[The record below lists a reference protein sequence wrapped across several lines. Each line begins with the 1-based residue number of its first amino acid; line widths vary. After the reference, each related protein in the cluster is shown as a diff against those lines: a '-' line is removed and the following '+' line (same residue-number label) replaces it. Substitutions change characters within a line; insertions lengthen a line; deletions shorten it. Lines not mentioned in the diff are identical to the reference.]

1 MAFNWALID
10 DSTGKG
16 VSPGPF
22 SAESFQDY
30 YNGIAD
36 TGIQIIINPATSER
50 RLFSAQAIVDNI
62 EYLVRRA
69 NVAGQ
74 TLTQKQ
80 LIAELTQ
87 WYVGGRGGSASAAP
101 ASVVTGTSIKI
112 PQTKIFTG
120 ILSQGTLGEGLTFIP
135 RPDDMIESVAELQEA
150 SENNLAS
157 FLVSFPSKIVYEI
170 KIVSSV
176 VTRDG
181 FRQTGDTQQVIRA
194 YKSDGTPLYRTV
206 RNKFAVLTLFV
217 LTDRGIR
224 SKIATVILGPTDAA
238 KLNPAQNV
246 LRALEGEIQ
255 ANILTTDVSEIKTLA
270 TSSPVTVQAP
280 SPAPL
285 PPPRIAPPSPE
296 PVGARKSYV
305 IPNDIIPLIP
315 TIPKGKKLRWAGA
328 YYHIEGNQLIRES
341 DNATATIP
349 STAAPAAL
357 EKKGQS
363 AQTLFEWYQA
373 NGQSLPSVSA
383 RSQIYAGFGL
393 GSASMYAGTAEQN
406 TRLLAALKNT

>member
-80 LIAELTQ
+80 LIAELAQ
-87 WYVGGRGGSASAAP
+87 WYVGGRGEVQSATASSSAP
-101 ASVVTGTSIKI
+101 GTSIKI

-181 FRQTGDTQQVIRA
+181 FR
-194 YKSDGTPLYRTV
+194 
-206 RNKFAVLTLFV
+206 
-217 LTDRGIR
+217 
-224 SKIATVILGPTDAA
+224 
-238 KLNPAQNV
+238 
-246 LRALEGEIQ
+246 
-255 ANILTTDVSEIKTLA
+255 
-270 TSSPVTVQAP
+270 
-280 SPAPL
+280 
-285 PPPRIAPPSPE
+285 
-296 PVGARKSYV
+296 
-305 IPNDIIPLIP
+305 
-315 TIPKGKKLRWAGA
+315 
-328 YYHIEGNQLIRES
+328 
-341 DNATATIP
+341 
-349 STAAPAAL
+349 
-357 EKKGQS
+357 
-363 AQTLFEWYQA
+363 
-373 NGQSLPSVSA
+373 
-383 RSQIYAGFGL
+383 
-393 GSASMYAGTAEQN
+393 
-406 TRLLAALKNT
+406 